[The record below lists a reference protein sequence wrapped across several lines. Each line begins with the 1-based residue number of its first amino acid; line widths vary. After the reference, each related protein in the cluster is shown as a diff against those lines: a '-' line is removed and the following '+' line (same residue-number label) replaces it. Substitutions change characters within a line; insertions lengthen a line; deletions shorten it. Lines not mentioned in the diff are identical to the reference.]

1 MHQNGLEFEQKDLV
15 DKKKDSDE
23 SKDEDAEVLK
33 ESQFEVVDLD
43 KLLDDDGK
51 SIKDQPD
58 GEYKE
63 EFFLMQKSGERYF
76 DPLDYA
82 QYCQHMGDDVNQ
94 LQNTS
99 NDIDEDQD
107 S

>member
-58 GEYKE
+58 
-63 EFFLMQKSGERYF
+63 
-76 DPLDYA
+76 
-82 QYCQHMGDDVNQ
+82 
-94 LQNTS
+94 
-99 NDIDEDQD
+99 
-107 S
+107 